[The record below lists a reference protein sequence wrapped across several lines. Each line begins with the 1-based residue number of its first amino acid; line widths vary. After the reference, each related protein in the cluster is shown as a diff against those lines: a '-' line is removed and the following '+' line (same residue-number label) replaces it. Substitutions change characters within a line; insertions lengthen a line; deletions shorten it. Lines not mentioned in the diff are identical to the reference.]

1 MLPGKQHQK
10 KKLLLVHFVPPS
22 PSTSYTIFLFCHSI
36 PSFTLALH
44 GAKKKATAKKERKTR
59 KLSYTRDS
67 GGIWNVSQDQ
77 AEVSESEMANRIN
90 RAERM
95 RRTRASGNEE
105 FSLFLAS
112 FHGLCRGR
120 SSNKSRKQV
129 FRIAGFVAS
138 MFYLF
143 CSFLFWSKL
152 VFYFFSLHKFPFNIY
167 AVCEMKVRTR
177 SVYW

>member
-1 MLPGKQHQK
+1 MMLPGKQHQK
-10 KKLLLVHFVPPS
+10 KASSCSFRSSISIHILHNIPILPFYS
-22 PSTSYTIFLFCHSI
+22 FFHSR
-36 PSFTLALH
+36 SARR
-44 GAKKKATAKKERKTR
+44 KKKATAKKERKTR

-152 VFYFFSLHKFPFNIY
+152 VFYFFFFAQIPF
-167 AVCEMKVRTR
+167 
-177 SVYW
+177 